1 MLDMYVSLGTIESVK
16 NFVTKITEFEED
28 FDLIQGKYVID
39 AKSVLGIF
47 SIDLSKPVLLRINAK
62 GDRLE
67 QIKNAEDL
75 GNLKF
80 DISNKAWL
88 NFAQQKPYKN
98 G

>member
-28 FDLIQGKYVID
+28 LDLIQGKYVID

-47 SIDLSKPVLLRINAK
+47 SIDLSKPVLLRINAE

-67 QIKNAEDL
+67 QIKNAVKE
-75 GNLKF
+75 F
-80 DISNKAWL
+80 EA
-88 NFAQQKPYKN
+88 
-98 G
+98 